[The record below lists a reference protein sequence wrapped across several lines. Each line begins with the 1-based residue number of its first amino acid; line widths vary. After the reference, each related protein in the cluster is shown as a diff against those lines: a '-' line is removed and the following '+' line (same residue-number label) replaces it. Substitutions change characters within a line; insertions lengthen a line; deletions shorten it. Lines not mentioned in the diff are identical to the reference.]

1 MDEGGYFVTIPEG
14 RGVYEL
20 EIHPNFTQRCYGPK
34 NLDSYSSRMV
44 MNESFEIFEKSHL
57 GGPGGALEVGEE
69 LKKQG
74 FPCIFLAFSIVIYKG
89 KIIAPTSRAP
99 PVSPR

>member
-1 MDEGGYFVTIPEG
+1 MNLKITRTSPRGATNLKTWILTVLGCLLTNLLKFLKNLIWEA
-14 RGVYEL
+14 RGV
-20 EIHPNFTQRCYGPK
+20 
-34 NLDSYSSRMV
+34 
-44 MNESFEIFEKSHL
+44 
-57 GGPGGALEVGEE
+57 LEVGED

-99 PVSPR
+99 PGPPR